1 MAKWLSFFAEYNF
14 EVKYKPG
21 RLNVVADALSRK
33 PDYELADVTTVTSS
47 VFDLIRAAY
56 AHDDMCVALLRALGS
71 EEFKNSDK
79 ELSRRLR
86 ASLHRYT
93 LDGGLLYCSTDP
105 EDAPRVVV
113 PHDEDLKYRILYEVH
128 DTPVGGHLGREK
140 TYGSVSTMYWW
151 PKLYKWVGTYVRTC
165 ETCQRTKSSPHA
177 AAPLASL
184 PVPTGCWQSI
194 SMDFVFGLPKDK
206 AGNTGIVVFVDRL
219 SKMAHLAAVPDAID
233 GEGTALLFLDR
244 VFRQHGLPEAI
255 VADRDPRF
263 TAKFWKSLFQFL
275 GTRLDMSTADHPQ
288 TDGQT
293 ERVNRVVE
301 DILRSVCAE
310 APRRLSEVLPLVEF
324 ALNNAVHASTGFTPF
339 YVNGLANP
347 RVLLTPPRR
356 GSGLSG
362 GGIAD
367 RLADISPIA
376 VRKQVDDFVSSRLS
390 VLRQVRDAM
399 AESQDLQKEY
409 ADVQGRGN
417 VERFEVGDLVLLN
430 AKNLPTHAVSAVFKT
445 KLRPRFIGPFKVVT
459 KKGLAYTLNLPK
471 KMRTHPVFYVGSL
484 KPYPDPA
491 QASVEELAPGRQ
503 VAAGRQRVAE
513 PQDAERTA
521 EGAATDQDDPAADQ
535 PDAQGRRPGSEGH
548 SVPRT
553 SPPDG
558 ASLRDLLPSGLERGD
573 DRSAAELK
581 L

>member
-1 MAKWLSFFAEYNF
+1 MRTNKLYVNLDKCVFGEEEIPFLGCFIGKRGLRADPAKVKAIVEWPVPKNQKNLRKWLGLANYLHKYSANYADMARPLSNLLKKDAPWCWEAGHDEAFQAVKESLLRAPILALPGPDRPFSVVCDASDFAIGCALLQADADGRERVIAFESRQLKAAEKNYPVHDKELLAMKYALVKFTVHLLGSKPFVIYTDHASLRTATQSPHLSQRMARWLSFFARYNF

-21 RLNVVADALSRK
+21 RLNVVADALSRR
-33 PDYELADVTTVTSS
+33 PDYELAHVTTVTSS

-86 ASLHRYT
+86 ASLNRYT
-93 LDGGLLYCSTDP
+93 LDGGLLYYSTDP

-177 AAPLASL
+177 AVPLASL

-206 AGNTGIVVFVDRL
+206 AGNTDIVVFVDRL
-219 SKMAHLAAVPDAID
+219 SKMAHLAVVPDA
-233 GEGTALLFLDR
+233 R
-244 VFRQHGLPEAI
+244 AI
-255 VADRDPRF
+255 GSDRDPRF
-263 TAKFWKSLFQFL
+263 TAKFWKSLFQVL

-288 TDGQT
+288 TDGQS

-310 APRRLSEVLPLVEF
+310 APRRWSEVLPLVEF
-324 ALNNAVHASTGFTPF
+324 ALNNTVHASTGFTPF

-347 RVLLTPPRR
+347 RVPLTPPRR

-367 RLADISPIA
+367 R
-376 VRKQVDDFVSSRLS
+376 
-390 VLRQVRDAM
+390 
-399 AESQDLQKEY
+399 
-409 ADVQGRGN
+409 
-417 VERFEVGDLVLLN
+417 
-430 AKNLPTHAVSAVFKT
+430 
-445 KLRPRFIGPFKVVT
+445 
-459 KKGLAYTLNLPK
+459 
-471 KMRTHPVFYVGSL
+471 
-484 KPYPDPA
+484 
-491 QASVEELAPGRQ
+491 
-503 VAAGRQRVAE
+503 
-513 PQDAERTA
+513 
-521 EGAATDQDDPAADQ
+521 
-535 PDAQGRRPGSEGH
+535 
-548 SVPRT
+548 
-553 SPPDG
+553 
-558 ASLRDLLPSGLERGD
+558 
-573 DRSAAELK
+573 
-581 L
+581 

>member
-1 MAKWLSFFAEYNF
+1 MARWFSFFAEYNF

-21 RLNVVADALSRK
+21 RLNVVADALSRR
-33 PDYELADVTTVTSS
+33 PDYELAHVTTVTSS

-93 LDGGLLYCSTDP
+93 LDGGLLYYSTDP
-105 EDAPRVVV
+105 EDAPRGVV

-140 TYGSVSTMYWW
+140 TYDSVSTMYWW
-151 PKLYKWVGTYVRTC
+151 PKLYKWVGTYVCTC
-165 ETCQRTKSSPHA
+165 ETCQRTKSSPHT

-219 SKMAHLAAVPDAID
+219 SKKAHLAAVPDTID

-255 VADRDPRF
+255 VSDRDPRF
-263 TAKFWKSLFQFL
+263 SSKFWKSLFQML
-275 GTRLDMSTADHPQ
+275 STRLDMSTADHPQ

-310 APRRLSEVLPLVEF
+310 APRRWSEVLPLVEF
-324 ALNNAVHASTGFTPF
+324 ALNNAVHASTAFTPF

-347 RVLLTPPRR
+347 RVPLTPPHR

-367 RLADISPIA
+367 RLADISPVA
-376 VRKQVDDFVSSRLS
+376 CATLWLRAKTFRRNMQMSRAE
-390 VLRQVRDAM
+390 AM
-399 AESQDLQKEY
+399 W
-409 ADVQGRGN
+409 
-417 VERFEVGDLVLLN
+417 
-430 AKNLPTHAVSAVFKT
+430 
-445 KLRPRFIGPFKVVT
+445 
-459 KKGLAYTLNLPK
+459 KGL
-471 KMRTHPVFYVGSL
+471 R
-484 KPYPDPA
+484 
-491 QASVEELAPGRQ
+491 
-503 VAAGRQRVAE
+503 
-513 PQDAERTA
+513 
-521 EGAATDQDDPAADQ
+521 
-535 PDAQGRRPGSEGH
+535 
-548 SVPRT
+548 
-553 SPPDG
+553 
-558 ASLRDLLPSGLERGD
+558 SGT
-573 DRSAAELK
+573 
-581 L
+581 

>member
-1 MAKWLSFFAEYNF
+1 MARWLSLFAEHNF

-21 RLNVVADALSRK
+21 RLNVVADALSRR
-33 PDYELADVTTVTSS
+33 PDYELAHVPTVTSS

-56 AHDDMCVALLRALGS
+56 AHDD
-71 EEFKNSDK
+71 F
-79 ELSRRLR
+79 
-86 ASLHRYT
+86 
-93 LDGGLLYCSTDP
+93 TDP

-128 DTPVGGHLGREK
+128 DTPVSGHLGREE
-140 TYGSVSTMYWW
+140 TYDSVSMMYWW
-151 PKLYKWVGTYVRTC
+151 PKLYKWVGTYVLTC

-194 SMDFVFGLPKDK
+194 SIDFVFGLPKDM

-219 SKMAHLAAVPDAID
+219 SKMAHLAAVPDTID

-255 VADRDPRF
+255 VSDRDPRF
-263 TAKFWKSLFQFL
+263 TAKFWKSLFQVL

-310 APRRLSEVLPLVEF
+310 APWRWSEVLPPVEL
-324 ALNNAVHASTGFTPF
+324 ALNNPVHDSTGFTPF
-339 YVNGLANP
+339 FVNGLADP
-347 RVLLTPPRR
+347 RVPLTPPRR

-367 RLADISPIA
+367 RLANISPVAIH
-376 VRKQVDDFVSSRLS
+376 KQVDDFVSLRLS
-390 VLRQVRDAM
+390 VLLQVRDAM
-399 AESQDLQKEY
+399 AESQYLQKEY
-409 ADVQGRGN
+409 AGAQGRGN

-445 KLRPRFIGPFKVVT
+445 KLRPRFIEPFKVVA

-471 KMRTHPVFYVGSL
+471 KMRTHPVFYVGLL
-484 KPYPDPA
+484 KPYQDPA
-491 QASVEELAPGRQ
+491 QVSVEALAPGRQ
-503 VAAGRQRVAE
+503 EAAGRQRIKLTLQLSNLTLKV
-513 PQDAERTA
+513 
-521 EGAATDQDDPAADQ
+521 DDP
-535 PDAQGRRPGSEGH
+535 
-548 SVPRT
+548 V
-553 SPPDG
+553 
-558 ASLRDLLPSGLERGD
+558 
-573 DRSAAELK
+573 LK
-581 L
+581 GTRCLIPVHPTVHLFEIFCQAGV

>member
-1 MAKWLSFFAEYNF
+1 MARWLSFFAEYNF
-14 EVKYKPG
+14 EVKYKSG
-21 RLNVVADALSRK
+21 RLNVLVDALSRR
-33 PDYELADVTTVTSS
+33 PDYELTHVTTVTSS
-47 VFDLIRAAY
+47 VPDLIRAAY
-56 AHDDMCVALLRALGS
+56 AHDEMCVALLRALGS

-86 ASLHRYT
+86 ARLHRYT
-93 LDGGLLYCSTDP
+93 LDGGLMYYSTDP

-151 PKLYKWVGTYVRTC
+151 PKLHKWVGTYVRTC
-165 ETCQRTKSSPHA
+165 ETCQRTQSSPHA

-206 AGNTGIVVFVDRL
+206 AGNTGIAVFVDRL
-219 SKMAHLAAVPDAID
+219 SKMAHLAAVPDTID
-233 GEGTALLFLDR
+233 GEGTVLLFLDS
-244 VFRQHGLPEAI
+244 VFRQHGLTEAI
-255 VADRDPRF
+255 VLDRDPRF
-263 TAKFWKSLFQFL
+263 TAKFWKSLFQVL

-310 APRRLSEVLPLVEF
+310 APRRWSEVLPLVEF

-339 YVNGLANP
+339 CVNGLANP
-347 RVLLTPPRR
+347 GVPLTPPRR
-356 GSGLSG
+356 GSGFSG

-367 RLADISPIA
+367 QLADVSPIA
-376 VRKQVDDFVSSRLS
+376 VRKQVDDFVSLRLS

-399 AESQDLQKEY
+399 AESQGLQREY
-409 ADVQGRGN
+409 SDAHGRGN

-445 KLRPRFIGPFKVVT
+445 KLRPRFIGPFKVVA

-471 KMRTHPVFYVGSL
+471 KMRTHPVFYVGLL
-484 KPYPDPA
+484 KPYQDPA
-491 QASVEELAPGRQ
+491 QVSVEALAPNRQ
-503 VAAGRQRVAE
+503 VATGRRRLDDSEWRSHRMRSVRLKAQQQIELTLQLSNLTLKV
-513 PQDAERTA
+513 
-521 EGAATDQDDPAADQ
+521 DDPVLK
-535 PDAQGRRPGSEGH
+535 GTRC
-548 SVPRT
+548 
-553 SPPDG
+553 
-558 ASLRDLLPSGLERGD
+558 LEPVHPKVHLFEIFRQAGV
-573 DRSAAELK
+573 
-581 L
+581 